1 MTQALAAGRINI
13 FAKLARG
20 LDIFTID
27 ASNEDLLY
35 AKYTTLIR
43 QLPLLYFIL
52 AVNAISISVVFA
64 RSTHMFLTILLPAG
78 LCCVC
83 ILRGLYWHGRQ
94 HVKIDAANVL
104 RQLKTIRAASVVLT
118 LGFIAWGI
126 AIFPFGDAY
135 AQAQDCFFLAVTMLG
150 CIFCLTNL
158 KSAAVLVT
166 VTSVIPF
173 AWFFLG
179 ASKGRFSVEAIN
191 LALVVCAS
199 LRMVLLHNKDF
210 ADLIVSSKS
219 LRRQQEE
226 LEKLNADHQRLAH
239 TDSLTGL
246 ANRRELKQCLQD
258 ALETGSDSPP
268 IALMFLD
275 LDGFK
280 DVNDSYGH
288 EIGDKLLKLVSREF
302 EAIASDWALL
312 CRLGGD
318 EFALLVTR
326 HDAQSVARPLASTLL
341 ESLQHP
347 IQIGDRTIQVGAS
360 VGVAF
365 SEPGLTSADELLR
378 RADVAM
384 YHVKANGKANI
395 EVYTRDLDA
404 ERERRQDIEDDIKD
418 GIVRDEFEVVYQPIV
433 DAQNHEVV
441 AVEAL
446 LRWPR
451 RPDGIIGP
459 ADFVPVA
466 ESSGLIN
473 TLGAF
478 VLRRACEDMLDK
490 PGIKLSVNVSPAQ
503 FRDPNFEGRVA
514 AVLRETG
521 FPPQRLE
528 LEITEGYLIGR
539 PARARAVIEAL
550 LAMGIRIALD
560 DFGTGYTSI
569 AYLQQ
574 YRFSRIKIDK
584 SLVDR
589 IELDQKAGV
598 LISGIVFLA
607 NGLDMKVTA
616 EGVENEAQASLLRL
630 AGCSALQ
637 GFYFAQP
644 CTAGEIAGP
653 AAAVA

>member
-1 MTQALAAGRINI
+1 MTLVLAAGRWK
-13 FAKLARG
+13 FLEKLARMFDV
-20 LDIFTID
+20 LSID
-27 ASNEDLLY
+27 TSNEDLLS

-43 QLPLLYFIL
+43 QLPWLYFIL
-52 AVNAISISVVFA
+52 AVNAISISLVFA
-64 RSTHMFLTILLPAG
+64 RPTHLSLTVLLPAA

-83 ILRGLYWHGRQ
+83 IMRGLYWHERRNAA
-94 HVKIDAANVL
+94 VDAAGAL
-104 RQLKTIRAASVVLT
+104 RHLKTIRLASVVLAA
-118 LGFIAWGI
+118 GFIVWGI
-126 AIFPFGDAY
+126 AIFPLGDPY

-158 KSAAVLVT
+158 KSAAILVAAMG
-166 VTSVIPF
+166 VIPF
-173 AWFFLG
+173 VGFFLG
-179 ASKGRFSVEAIN
+179 ASRGRFSIEAIN

-210 ADLIVSSKS
+210 TDLVVSGKT

-239 TDSLTGL
+239 TDALTGL

-258 ALETGSDSPP
+258 ALEAGADRLP

-288 EIGDKLLKLVSREF
+288 EIGDKLLKLVSSEF
-302 EAIASDWALL
+302 EAIAANWALL

-326 HDAQSVARPLASTLL
+326 KDAHSVAKALASALL
-341 ESLQHP
+341 ESLAHP

-360 VGVAF
+360 IGLAF
-365 SEPGLTSADELLR
+365 ADEGLTSSDELLR

-384 YHVKANGKANI
+384 YHVKANGRANI
-395 EVYTRDLDA
+395 EIYSRDLDA

-418 GIVRDEFEVVYQPIV
+418 GIARDEFEVVYQPIV
-433 DAQNHEVV
+433 DAHSHEVV

-451 RPDGIIGP
+451 RPDGMIGP

-473 TLGAF
+473 ALGAF
-478 VLRRACEDMLDK
+478 VLRRACRDMLDK
-490 PGIKLSVNVSPAQ
+490 RGIKLSVNVSPAQ
-503 FRDPNFEGRVA
+503 FRDPNFESRVA

-521 FPPQRLE
+521 FPPERLE
-528 LEITEGYLIGR
+528 LEITEGYLISR
-539 PARARAVIEAL
+539 PARAKAVIAAL

-589 IELDQKAGV
+589 LGLDPKAGV

-616 EGVENEAQASLLRL
+616 EGVESEDQASLLRL

-644 CTAGEIAGP
+644 CAADEIGTAST
-653 AAAVA
+653 AAA